1 MIEGPNIKNNPLR
14 ISVFLLVVS
23 YFLGEFF
30 LPKYPLIYMLNLL
43 GILGFM
49 ISLFL
54 FFSSINLFQSYEE
67 NPNPATSTKRLI
79 KTGIYAYTRNPIY
92 LSFVLFLFSMFMI
105 FENVMYFISALGLA
119 YWIHNYV
126 IKFEEQYL
134 IKELSEE
141 YKSYMNSVSRW
152 FFF

>member
-1 MIEGPNIKNNPLR
+1 
-14 ISVFLLVVS
+14 
-23 YFLGEFF
+23 
-30 LPKYPLIYMLNLL
+30 
-43 GILGFM
+43 M

-54 FFSSINLFQSYEE
+54 FFSSFNLFKSYEE
-67 NPNPATSTKRLI
+67 NPDPTTSTKRLI
-79 KTGIYAYTRNPIY
+79 QTGIYAYTRNPIY

-134 IKELSEE
+134 VKEFPEE
-141 YKSYMNSVSRW
+141 YKGYMNSVSRW
-152 FFF
+152 ILF

>member
-1 MIEGPNIKNNPLR
+1 MTEGPNIKGNPLK
-14 ISVFLLVVS
+14 ISVLLLVVS

-30 LPKYPLIYMLNLL
+30 FPKYPLIYMLNLL

-54 FFSSINLFQSYEE
+54 FFSSFNLFKSYEE
-67 NPNPATSTKRLI
+67 NPDPTTSTKRLI
-79 KTGIYAYTRNPIY
+79 QTGIYAYTRNPIY

-105 FENVMYFISALGLA
+105 FENVMYFISALGLT

-134 IKELSEE
+134 VKELPEE
-141 YKSYMNSVSRW
+141 YKGYMNSVSRW
-152 FFF
+152 ILF